1 MLQVNGRDVRE
12 HADALRAFETAPE
25 PIVVEVRRTGL
36 SGSLIS
42 TAVQTET
49 PIAGICDQDEDDE
62 DELEFILDDAFDYE
76 VKFPQEYLLLLKTKK
91 CTF

>member
-36 SGSLIS
+36 PGNFVS

-49 PIAGICDQDEDDE
+49 PNAVVCDPDEDDE

-76 VKFPQEYLLLLKTKK
+76 V
-91 CTF
+91 